1 MVHQPHPPEIYE
13 LIEVRDSKVQ
23 AHWRQISFGYELS
36 DRQFVQCSIRK
47 VTQKPVIVG
56 FRAST
61 LSPL

>member
-1 MVHQPHPPEIYE
+1 VRQPHPPEIYE
-13 LIEVRDSKVQ
+13 LIEVRDPKVQ
-23 AHWRQISFGYELS
+23 AHWRQVSNGYELS
-36 DRQFVQCSIRK
+36 VRQSVQCSVRK